1 MPNNRFL
8 SITAVGFTTKLQQ
21 TTYSSTTSNIR
32 GGTILYNGGNA
43 YNGTVFTCP
52 SPGLYLFYV
61 SLITSNYN
69 GIWIYKDSRR
79 LTLAWAGQTPKHN
92 AASVSAVVW
101 LDLGD
106 KVYLRINHSSAL
118 HVDGNSVFTGVK
130 VN

>member
-1 MPNNRFL
+1 MHVYFTD
-8 SITAVGFTTKLQQ
+8 TAVGFTTRLYS
-21 TTYSSTTSNIR
+21 TIYSSSSSIIR

-61 SLITSNYN
+61 SLITTNQN
-69 GIWIYKDSRR
+69 GIWIYKDSRQ
-79 LTLAWAGQTPKHN
+79 LTVAWAGQTPKHN
-92 AASVSAVVW
+92 AASASAVVW

-106 KVYLRINHSSAL
+106 KVYLRINHSSSL
-118 HVDGNSVFTGVK
+118 NVDGNSVFTGVK